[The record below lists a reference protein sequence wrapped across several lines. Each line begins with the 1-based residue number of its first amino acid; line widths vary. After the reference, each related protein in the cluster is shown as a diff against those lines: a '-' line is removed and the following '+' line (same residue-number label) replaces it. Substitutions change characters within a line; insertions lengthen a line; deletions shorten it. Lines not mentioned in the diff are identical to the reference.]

1 MKLELVK
8 PDLLQEFVLLENKEH
23 FEDCSELKEIEIPY
37 NVKKLPHLL
46 FMRCTSIENIYLP
59 YGFGRNR

>member
-1 MKLELVK
+1 MPETLE
-8 PDLLQEFVLLENKEH
+8 DIGIGA

-59 YGFGRNR
+59 YGLEEIDDWALACDSEN